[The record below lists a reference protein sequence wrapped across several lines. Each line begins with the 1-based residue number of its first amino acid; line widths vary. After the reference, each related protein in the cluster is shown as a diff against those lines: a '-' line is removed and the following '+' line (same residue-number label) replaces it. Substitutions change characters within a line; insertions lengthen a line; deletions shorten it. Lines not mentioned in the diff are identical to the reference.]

1 MTGGGPSSLAHFR
14 DMSRMDDSGV
24 GTIHSSGTDEPTKG
38 CIMSRKKQ
46 RSESRLQL
54 AIVEKYPEQ
63 VNEAKLR
70 LCRNCV
76 FNNSRQCQN
85 LLPVTSDAG
94 IVPTSAKARP
104 LKAS

>member
-1 MTGGGPSSLAHFR
+1 
-14 DMSRMDDSGV
+14 MDDSGV

-70 LCRNCV
+70 LCRNCA
-76 FNNSRQCQN
+76 FNNSRQCQT
-85 LLPVTSDAG
+85 LLPVTSDG
-94 IVPTSAKARP
+94 GDCPYFSESKAT
-104 LKAS
+104 LEI